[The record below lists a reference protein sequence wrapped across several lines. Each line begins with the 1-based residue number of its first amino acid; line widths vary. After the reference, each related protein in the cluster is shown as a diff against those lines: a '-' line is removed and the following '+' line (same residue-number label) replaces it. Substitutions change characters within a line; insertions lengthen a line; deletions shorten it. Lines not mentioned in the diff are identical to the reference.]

1 MKGGLSMEDHEL
13 IDTLNKA
20 AASQENVALKYL
32 LIIAAERIQK
42 LHFMLTDG

>member
-1 MKGGLSMEDHEL
+1 MEDHEL

-20 AASQENVALKYL
+20 AESQENIALKYL

-42 LHFMLTDG
+42 LRFMLTED